1 MGKFYRIQIL
11 VSINEVLLRIQLHS
25 FFIYPMAV
33 FAQERQ
39 ELSSYNKD
47 HLALKVLNIYYV
59 ALYRKSLRTLVQV
72 GRYKT
77 SDKRSTTV
85 LLRVEREETTL
96 D

>member
-1 MGKFYRIQIL
+1 
-11 VSINEVLLRIQLHS
+11 
-25 FFIYPMAV
+25 MAV

-59 ALYRKSLRTLVQV
+59 VLYRKSLRTLVQV

-77 SDKRSTTV
+77 SDERSTNSVTQSRKRRNHIR
-85 LLRVEREETTL
+85 LKIPEKMLFLGESEDFE
-96 D
+96 